1 MRACIISEKLN
12 GIARIL
18 ESSLTSL
25 EIVKANT
32 NSLKTL
38 ANMLIIDTENTNIFQ
53 GLTVS

>member
-25 EIVKANT
+25 EIVKANA

>member
-12 GIARIL
+12 GITRIL

-25 EIVKANT
+25 EIVKTNT

-38 ANMLIIDTENTNIFQ
+38 ANMLIIDSENTNIFQ